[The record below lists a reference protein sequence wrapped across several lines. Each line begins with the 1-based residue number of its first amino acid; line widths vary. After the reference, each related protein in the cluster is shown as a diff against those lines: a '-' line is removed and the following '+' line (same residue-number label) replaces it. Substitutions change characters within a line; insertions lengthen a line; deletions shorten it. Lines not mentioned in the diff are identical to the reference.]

1 MTNNNG
7 SGNGDGNGNSNDDK
21 NSVTTGT
28 GSATPTESDVYD
40 RQIRLWGA
48 ESQAKMSQARV
59 LYIHVTGISSEICK
73 NLVLAGIAATL
84 CDTRGLESVA
94 TTPSIFLPPTKKT
107 KYATVAHAVQPFIQ
121 ELNPLLGDCPLLEK
135 DASELTQED
144 VQDFTVVIASQI
156 PPNLAIKL
164 AAWSQKFYMCD
175 CFGMAGAC
183 LLDLGA
189 GYEYRPEQ
197 GKTLLDPRPMDTYV
211 TLEQLMQ
218 VPLEH
223 AVNRFHKQPPP
234 SFVQYRC
241 LLEYA
246 NQNGGSWPTEE
257 TCDDFLQVVETF
269 VNADAPTLQHHPALT
284 REALVTLARQATSEV
299 APVCSVLGGM
309 IGNEIIKV
317 VSGKGEPAN
326 NTLLLDGT
334 TCKAWTFL
342 VQPKKA

>member
-1 MTNNNG
+1 
-7 SGNGDGNGNSNDDK
+7 
-21 NSVTTGT
+21 
-28 GSATPTESDVYD
+28 
-40 RQIRLWGA
+40 
-48 ESQAKMSQARV
+48 

-84 CDTRGLESVA
+84 CDTRSMETVA
-94 TTPSIFLPPTKKT
+94 TTPSIFLPPPTKKT
-107 KYATVAHAVQPFIQ
+107 KYATVAHAVQPFIE

-135 DASELTQED
+135 DVSELTQED
-144 VQDFTVVIASQI
+144 VQDFSVVIASQI
-156 PPNLAIKL
+156 PANLATKL

-197 GKTLLDPRPMDTYV
+197 GKTLLDPRPVDTYV
-211 TLEQLMQ
+211 TLEQMMQ

-234 SFVQYRC
+234 TFVQYRC

-246 NQNGGSWPTEE
+246 NQKGSWPTEE
-257 TCDDFLQVVETF
+257 TCDEFLQVVETF
-269 VNADAPTLQHHPALT
+269 VNANDDNAAPTLQNHPALT
-284 REALVTLARQATSEV
+284 KEALVTLARQATSEV

>member
-1 MTNNNG
+1 MTN
-7 SGNGDGNGNSNDDK
+7 SNGNNDDK
-21 NSVTTGT
+21 SSITTATGTGT

-59 LYIHVTGISSEICK
+59 LYIHVTGINSEICK

-84 CDTRGLESVA
+84 CDTRSMESVA
-94 TTPSIFLPPTKKT
+94 TTPSIFLPPPTKKT
-107 KYATVAHAVQPFIQ
+107 KYATVAQAVQPFIQ

-135 DASELTQED
+135 DVSELTQED
-144 VQDFTVVIASQI
+144 VQDFSVVIASQI
-156 PPNLAIKL
+156 PANLATKL

-197 GKTLLDPRPMDTYV
+197 GKTLLDARPVDTHV

-234 SFVQYRC
+234 TFVQYRC

-246 NQNGGSWPTEE
+246 NQKGSWPSEE
-257 TCDDFLQVVETF
+257 TSDEFLQVVETF
-269 VNADAPTLQHHPALT
+269 VNADTHPTLLNHPALT
-284 REALVTLARQATSEV
+284 KEALVTLARQAKSEV
-299 APVCSVLGGM
+299 APICSVLGGI

>member
-1 MTNNNG
+1 M
-7 SGNGDGNGNSNDDK
+7 GNGNANSINDK
-21 NSVTTGT
+21 NSITTGT
-28 GSATPTESDVYD
+28 SSATPTESDVYD

-48 ESQAKMSQARV
+48 EGQAKINQASV
-59 LYIHVTGISSEICK
+59 LYIHVTGISSEVCK
-73 NLVLAGIAATL
+73 NLVLAGVSATL

-107 KYATVAHAVQPFIQ
+107 KYATVAHRAQPFIQ

-135 DASELTQED
+135 DVSELTQED
-144 VQDFTVVIASQI
+144 VQDFSVVIASQI
-156 PPNLAIKL
+156 PAYLATKL

-175 CFGMAGAC
+175 CFGMASAC
-183 LLDLGA
+183 VLDLGK
-189 GYEYRPEQ
+189 GYEYRPVQ
-197 GKTLLDPRPMDTYV
+197 GKTVLDPRPVDTYV

-234 SFVQYRC
+234 TFVQYRC

-246 NQNGGSWPTEE
+246 NQKGSWPTEE

-284 REALVTLARQATSEV
+284 KEALVTLARQASSEV
-299 APVCSVLGGM
+299 APVCSVMGGL
-309 IGNEIIKV
+309 IGNEILKV
-317 VSGKGEPAN
+317 VKGEGEPAN
-326 NTLLLDGT
+326 NTLLLDGN

-342 VQPKKA
+342 VQPRT